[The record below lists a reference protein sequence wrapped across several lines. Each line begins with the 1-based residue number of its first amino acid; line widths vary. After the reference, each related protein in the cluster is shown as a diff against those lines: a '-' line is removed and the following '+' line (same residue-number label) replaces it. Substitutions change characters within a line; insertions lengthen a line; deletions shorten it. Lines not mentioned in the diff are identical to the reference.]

1 MSPEQFIRQTG
12 YGFIRDRHSGKESY
26 VRRLGGG
33 FYPRLH
39 MYIEDRG
46 DAVSFN
52 LHLDQKQASYEGS
65 NMHSGEYDGEVV
77 ESEMERIKSFINV
90 PAGPDDSGP
99 DLKPSQPQA
108 RVSPEEGRDI
118 LGSLS
123 GNRDYTKLK
132 PREKEKSWWKRFF
145 SS

>member
-1 MSPEQFIRQTG
+1 MSAEQFIRQTG

-39 MYIEDRG
+39 MYIEDKG
-46 DAVSFN
+46 DSVSFN

-77 ESEMERIKSFINV
+77 EAEMERIKSFMRPV
-90 PAGPDDSGP
+90 SRTPADAGQAASPKSEEASRKDDK
-99 DLKPSQPQA
+99 DL
-108 RVSPEEGRDI
+108 
-118 LGSLS
+118 LGSLG
-123 GNRDYTKLK
+123 GNRDFTKIA
-132 PREKEKSWWKRFF
+132 PREKKQSWWKKIFD
-145 SS
+145 